1 MKRKLIL
8 TISILMICFMTSCKN
23 FNQIK
28 DTNGPDDYTL
38 NTITDEDIMKM
49 VADAIKNEKEKSMSD
64 SNEIKDK
71 FKSEINDYLERMQD
85 YL

>member
-1 MKRKLIL
+1 
-8 TISILMICFMTSCKN
+8 
-23 FNQIK
+23 
-28 DTNGPDDYTL
+28 
-38 NTITDEDIMKM
+38 MKM